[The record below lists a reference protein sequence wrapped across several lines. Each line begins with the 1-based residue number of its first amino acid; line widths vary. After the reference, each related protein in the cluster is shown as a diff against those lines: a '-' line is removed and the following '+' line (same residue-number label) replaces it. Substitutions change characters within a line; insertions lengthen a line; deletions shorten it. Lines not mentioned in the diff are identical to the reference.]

1 MIDKNFYKN
10 KGPFP
15 LSYLISQ
22 LDLDCIGNKEFLI
35 SDIAPLDSAG
45 PNEITF
51 FHDKRYEN
59 QFKKTRAGAIIIDKK
74 FFTKSDLNKNY
85 ILSDSPYFTMAIVAS
100 IFYPGFDYPNFFHN
114 EDERIKNIDSTNNIS
129 SNSFIHKDSII
140 GKNCVIGS
148 FVKIGPGVKIGDN
161 CVIGDNVNIYFSLIS
176 DNVKIYNGA
185 KIGGEGFGFVPGKNA
200 IKKVPQLGR
209 VIIKKNSEIGCNAT
223 IDRGSIGDTIIETA
237 GMLPYSDFTEQT
249 SGEVE
254 GRILRPDVVI
264 NLPNQGSL
272 AVDAKAP
279 EFAEAYEKMIAT
291 ESIEE
296 QQLLLAD
303 HIKSMRAHV
312 KTLSLKEYWN
322 QFDRSPE
329 FVVMFVPLESML
341 SDALKADP
349 TLVDDA
355 MRSRVLIASPMN
367 LLALLL
373 AAHRGWQDFRVQEDA
388 KKIGDLTKELYKRF
402 STLFDYVRKT
412 GKGIQQSTTNYN
424 NLVGALESRVLP
436 TLRKLDD
443 LNVVDGEIASIEP
456 LETSIRELSVPE
468 DTPEIENLE
477 S

>member
-1 MIDKNFYKN
+1 MEI
-10 KGPFP
+10 
-15 LSYLISQ
+15 LIG
-22 LDLDCIGNKEFLI
+22 LL
-35 SDIAPLDSAG
+35 AG
-45 PNEITF
+45 LLL
-51 FHDKRYEN
+51 
-59 QFKKTRAGAIIIDKK
+59 GAIALVVIRSKSADEVEPSASSPSGLNEAELLVLKSVIRDEVTQATQSAMQANSDGTEK
-74 FFTKSDLNKNY
+74 FFVAQAATLEEKTKSLLTPAET
-85 ILSDSPYFTMAIVAS
+85 ILKAL
-100 IFYPGFDYPNFFHN
+100 
-114 EDERIKNIDSTNNIS
+114 DERVEKLTTSYNTHQGKVSRLTEEMMGMNTAANKMVQAMHS
-129 SNSFIHKDSII
+129 PVSRGKWGENSLR
-140 GKNCVIGS
+140 N
-148 FVKIGPGVKIGDN
+148 
-161 CVIGDNVNIYFSLIS
+161 
-176 DNVKIYNGA
+176 
-185 KIGGEGFGFVPGKNA
+185 
-200 IKKVPQLGR
+200 
-209 VIIKKNSEIGCNAT
+209 
-223 IDRGSIGDTIIETA
+223 IIETA

-249 SGEVE
+249 TGEIE

-349 TLVDDA
+349 SLVDDA

-424 NLVGALESRVLP
+424 NLIGALESRVLP

-468 DTPEIENLE
+468 ETPEIENFD

>member
-1 MIDKNFYKN
+1 MEI
-10 KGPFP
+10 
-15 LSYLISQ
+15 LIG
-22 LDLDCIGNKEFLI
+22 LL
-35 SDIAPLDSAG
+35 AG
-45 PNEITF
+45 LLL
-51 FHDKRYEN
+51 
-59 QFKKTRAGAIIIDKK
+59 GAIALVVIRSKSTDEVEPPASSPSGLNEAELLVLKSVIRDEVTQATQSAMQATSDGTEK
-74 FFTKSDLNKNY
+74 FFVAQAATLEEKTKSLLTPAET
-85 ILSDSPYFTMAIVAS
+85 ILKAL
-100 IFYPGFDYPNFFHN
+100 
-114 EDERIKNIDSTNNIS
+114 DERVEKLTTSYNTHQGKVSRLTEEMMGMNTAANKMVQAMHS
-129 SNSFIHKDSII
+129 PVSRGKWGENSLR
-140 GKNCVIGS
+140 N
-148 FVKIGPGVKIGDN
+148 
-161 CVIGDNVNIYFSLIS
+161 
-176 DNVKIYNGA
+176 
-185 KIGGEGFGFVPGKNA
+185 
-200 IKKVPQLGR
+200 
-209 VIIKKNSEIGCNAT
+209 
-223 IDRGSIGDTIIETA
+223 IIETA

-249 SGEVE
+249 TGEIE

-349 TLVDDA
+349 SLVDDA

-424 NLVGALESRVLP
+424 NLIGALESRVLP

-468 DTPEIENLE
+468 ETPGIENFD

>member
-1 MIDKNFYKN
+1 MNMEIMI
-10 KGPFP
+10 G
-15 LSYLISQ
+15 LL
-22 LDLDCIGNKEFLI
+22 
-35 SDIAPLDSAG
+35 AG
-45 PNEITF
+45 LLL
-51 FHDKRYEN
+51 
-59 QFKKTRAGAIIIDKK
+59 GAIALVVIRSKSADEVEPSASSPSGLNEAELLALKSVIRDEVTQATQSAMQATSDGTEK
-74 FFTKSDLNKNY
+74 FFVAQAATLEEKTKSLLTPAET
-85 ILSDSPYFTMAIVAS
+85 ILKAL
-100 IFYPGFDYPNFFHN
+100 
-114 EDERIKNIDSTNNIS
+114 DERVEKLTTSYNTHQGKVSRLTEEMMGMNTAANKMVQAMHS
-129 SNSFIHKDSII
+129 PVSRGKWGENSLR
-140 GKNCVIGS
+140 N
-148 FVKIGPGVKIGDN
+148 
-161 CVIGDNVNIYFSLIS
+161 
-176 DNVKIYNGA
+176 
-185 KIGGEGFGFVPGKNA
+185 
-200 IKKVPQLGR
+200 
-209 VIIKKNSEIGCNAT
+209 
-223 IDRGSIGDTIIETA
+223 IIETA

-249 SGEVE
+249 TGEIE

-279 EFAEAYEKMIAT
+279 EFAQAYEKMIAT

-349 TLVDDA
+349 SLVDDA

-424 NLVGALESRVLP
+424 NLIGALESRVLP

-468 DTPEIENLE
+468 ETPEIENFD

>member
-1 MIDKNFYKN
+1 MEI
-10 KGPFP
+10 
-15 LSYLISQ
+15 LIG
-22 LDLDCIGNKEFLI
+22 LL
-35 SDIAPLDSAG
+35 AG
-45 PNEITF
+45 LLL
-51 FHDKRYEN
+51 
-59 QFKKTRAGAIIIDKK
+59 GAIALVVIRSKSTDEVEPSASSPSVLNEAELLVLKSVIRDEVTQATQSAMQATSDGTEK
-74 FFTKSDLNKNY
+74 FFVAQAATLEEKTKSLLTPAET
-85 ILSDSPYFTMAIVAS
+85 ILKAL
-100 IFYPGFDYPNFFHN
+100 
-114 EDERIKNIDSTNNIS
+114 DERVEKLTTSYNTHQGKVSRLTEEMMGMNTAANKMVQAMHS
-129 SNSFIHKDSII
+129 PVSRGKWGENSLR
-140 GKNCVIGS
+140 N
-148 FVKIGPGVKIGDN
+148 
-161 CVIGDNVNIYFSLIS
+161 
-176 DNVKIYNGA
+176 
-185 KIGGEGFGFVPGKNA
+185 
-200 IKKVPQLGR
+200 
-209 VIIKKNSEIGCNAT
+209 
-223 IDRGSIGDTIIETA
+223 IIETA

-249 SGEVE
+249 TGEVE

-424 NLVGALESRVLP
+424 NLIGALESRVLP

-443 LNVVDGEIASIEP
+443 LNVVDGKIASIEP

-468 DTPEIENLE
+468 NSPEFENLE

>member
-1 MIDKNFYKN
+1 MEI
-10 KGPFP
+10 
-15 LSYLISQ
+15 LIG
-22 LDLDCIGNKEFLI
+22 LL
-35 SDIAPLDSAG
+35 AG
-45 PNEITF
+45 LLL
-51 FHDKRYEN
+51 
-59 QFKKTRAGAIIIDKK
+59 GAIALVVIRSKSTDEVEPPASSPSGLNEAELLVLKSVIRDEVTQATQSAMQATSDGTEK
-74 FFTKSDLNKNY
+74 FFVAQAATLEEKTKSLLTPAET
-85 ILSDSPYFTMAIVAS
+85 ILKAL
-100 IFYPGFDYPNFFHN
+100 
-114 EDERIKNIDSTNNIS
+114 DERVEKLTTSYNTHQGKVSRLTEEMMGMNTAANKMVQAMHS
-129 SNSFIHKDSII
+129 PVSRGKWGENSLR
-140 GKNCVIGS
+140 N
-148 FVKIGPGVKIGDN
+148 
-161 CVIGDNVNIYFSLIS
+161 
-176 DNVKIYNGA
+176 
-185 KIGGEGFGFVPGKNA
+185 
-200 IKKVPQLGR
+200 
-209 VIIKKNSEIGCNAT
+209 
-223 IDRGSIGDTIIETA
+223 IIETA

-249 SGEVE
+249 TGEVE
-254 GRILRPDVVI
+254 GRVLRPDVVI

-424 NLVGALESRVLP
+424 NLIGALESRVLP

-468 DTPEIENLE
+468 ETPEIENLE

>member
-1 MIDKNFYKN
+1 MEI
-10 KGPFP
+10 
-15 LSYLISQ
+15 LIG
-22 LDLDCIGNKEFLI
+22 LL
-35 SDIAPLDSAG
+35 AG
-45 PNEITF
+45 LLL
-51 FHDKRYEN
+51 
-59 QFKKTRAGAIIIDKK
+59 GAIALVVIRSKSTDEVEPPASSPSGLNEAELLVLKSVIRDEVTQATQSAMQASSDGTEK
-74 FFTKSDLNKNY
+74 FFVAQAATLEEKTKSLLTPAET
-85 ILSDSPYFTMAIVAS
+85 ILKAL
-100 IFYPGFDYPNFFHN
+100 
-114 EDERIKNIDSTNNIS
+114 DERVEKLTTSYDTHQGKVSRLTEEMMGMNTAANKMVQAMHSPVS
-129 SNSFIHKDSII
+129 RGKWGENSLR
-140 GKNCVIGS
+140 N
-148 FVKIGPGVKIGDN
+148 
-161 CVIGDNVNIYFSLIS
+161 
-176 DNVKIYNGA
+176 
-185 KIGGEGFGFVPGKNA
+185 
-200 IKKVPQLGR
+200 
-209 VIIKKNSEIGCNAT
+209 
-223 IDRGSIGDTIIETA
+223 IIETA

-249 SGEVE
+249 TGEVE

-424 NLVGALESRVLP
+424 NLIGALESRVLP

-468 DTPEIENLE
+468 ETPEIENLE

>member
-1 MIDKNFYKN
+1 MEI
-10 KGPFP
+10 
-15 LSYLISQ
+15 LIG
-22 LDLDCIGNKEFLI
+22 LL
-35 SDIAPLDSAG
+35 AG
-45 PNEITF
+45 LLL
-51 FHDKRYEN
+51 
-59 QFKKTRAGAIIIDKK
+59 GAIALVAIRSKSADEVEPLASSPSGLNEAELLVLKSVIRDEVTQATQSAMQANSDGTEK
-74 FFTKSDLNKNY
+74 FFVAQAATLEEKTKSLLTPAET
-85 ILSDSPYFTMAIVAS
+85 ILKAL
-100 IFYPGFDYPNFFHN
+100 
-114 EDERIKNIDSTNNIS
+114 DERVEKLTTSYNTHQGKVSRLTEEMMGMNTAANKMVQAMHS
-129 SNSFIHKDSII
+129 PVSRGKWGENSLR
-140 GKNCVIGS
+140 N
-148 FVKIGPGVKIGDN
+148 
-161 CVIGDNVNIYFSLIS
+161 
-176 DNVKIYNGA
+176 
-185 KIGGEGFGFVPGKNA
+185 
-200 IKKVPQLGR
+200 
-209 VIIKKNSEIGCNAT
+209 
-223 IDRGSIGDTIIETA
+223 IIETA

-249 SGEVE
+249 TGEIE

-349 TLVDDA
+349 SLVDDA

-402 STLFDYVRKT
+402 STLVDYVRKT

-424 NLVGALESRVLP
+424 NLIGALESRVLP

-468 DTPEIENLE
+468 ETPEIENFD

>member
-1 MIDKNFYKN
+1 MEI
-10 KGPFP
+10 
-15 LSYLISQ
+15 LIG
-22 LDLDCIGNKEFLI
+22 LL
-35 SDIAPLDSAG
+35 AG
-45 PNEITF
+45 LLL
-51 FHDKRYEN
+51 
-59 QFKKTRAGAIIIDKK
+59 GAIALVVIRSKSADEVEPLASSPSGLNEAELLVLKSVIRDEVTQATQSAMQANSDGTEK
-74 FFTKSDLNKNY
+74 FFVAQAATLEEKTKSLLTPAET
-85 ILSDSPYFTMAIVAS
+85 ILKAL
-100 IFYPGFDYPNFFHN
+100 
-114 EDERIKNIDSTNNIS
+114 DERVEKLTTSYNTHQGKVSRLTEEMMGMNTAANKMVQAMHS
-129 SNSFIHKDSII
+129 PVSRGKWGENSLR
-140 GKNCVIGS
+140 N
-148 FVKIGPGVKIGDN
+148 
-161 CVIGDNVNIYFSLIS
+161 
-176 DNVKIYNGA
+176 
-185 KIGGEGFGFVPGKNA
+185 
-200 IKKVPQLGR
+200 
-209 VIIKKNSEIGCNAT
+209 
-223 IDRGSIGDTIIETA
+223 IIETA

-249 SGEVE
+249 TGEIE

-349 TLVDDA
+349 SLVDDA

-373 AAHRGWQDFRVQEDA
+373 ADHRGWQDFRVQEDA

-424 NLVGALESRVLP
+424 NLIGALESRVLP

-468 DTPEIENLE
+468 ETPEIENFD

>member
-1 MIDKNFYKN
+1 MEI
-10 KGPFP
+10 
-15 LSYLISQ
+15 LIGLLAGLLLGTIALVVIRSKSTDEVEPPASIPSGLNEAELLVLKSVIRDEVTQ
-22 LDLDCIGNKEFLI
+22 ATQSAMQAT
-35 SDIAPLDSAG
+35 SDG
-45 PNEITF
+45 TE
-51 FHDKRYEN
+51 
-59 QFKKTRAGAIIIDKK
+59 K
-74 FFTKSDLNKNY
+74 FFVAQAATLEEKTKSLLTPAET
-85 ILSDSPYFTMAIVAS
+85 ILKAL
-100 IFYPGFDYPNFFHN
+100 
-114 EDERIKNIDSTNNIS
+114 DERVEKLTTSYNTHQGKVSRLTEEMMGMNTAANKMVQAMHS
-129 SNSFIHKDSII
+129 PVSRGKWGENSLR
-140 GKNCVIGS
+140 N
-148 FVKIGPGVKIGDN
+148 
-161 CVIGDNVNIYFSLIS
+161 
-176 DNVKIYNGA
+176 
-185 KIGGEGFGFVPGKNA
+185 
-200 IKKVPQLGR
+200 
-209 VIIKKNSEIGCNAT
+209 
-223 IDRGSIGDTIIETA
+223 IIETA

-249 SGEVE
+249 TGEVE
-254 GRILRPDVVI
+254 GRVLRPDVVI

-424 NLVGALESRVLP
+424 NLIGALESRVLP

-468 DTPEIENLE
+468 ETPEIENLE

>member
-1 MIDKNFYKN
+1 MEI
-10 KGPFP
+10 
-15 LSYLISQ
+15 LIG
-22 LDLDCIGNKEFLI
+22 LL
-35 SDIAPLDSAG
+35 AG
-45 PNEITF
+45 LLL
-51 FHDKRYEN
+51 
-59 QFKKTRAGAIIIDKK
+59 GAIALVVIRSKSADEVEPSATSPSGLNEAELLVLKSVIRDEVTQATQSAMQATSDGTEK
-74 FFTKSDLNKNY
+74 FFVAQAATLEEKTKSLLTPAET
-85 ILSDSPYFTMAIVAS
+85 ILKAL
-100 IFYPGFDYPNFFHN
+100 
-114 EDERIKNIDSTNNIS
+114 DERVEKLTTSYNTHQGKVSRLTEEMMGMNTAANKMVQAMHS
-129 SNSFIHKDSII
+129 PVSRGKWGENSLR
-140 GKNCVIGS
+140 N
-148 FVKIGPGVKIGDN
+148 
-161 CVIGDNVNIYFSLIS
+161 
-176 DNVKIYNGA
+176 
-185 KIGGEGFGFVPGKNA
+185 
-200 IKKVPQLGR
+200 
-209 VIIKKNSEIGCNAT
+209 
-223 IDRGSIGDTIIETA
+223 IIETA

-249 SGEVE
+249 TGEVE
-254 GRILRPDVVI
+254 GRVLRPDVVI

-312 KTLSLKEYWN
+312 KTLSMKEYWN

-349 TLVDDA
+349 SLVDDA

-424 NLVGALESRVLP
+424 NLIGALESRVLP

-468 DTPEIENLE
+468 ETPEIENLE

>member
-1 MIDKNFYKN
+1 MEI
-10 KGPFP
+10 
-15 LSYLISQ
+15 LIG
-22 LDLDCIGNKEFLI
+22 LL
-35 SDIAPLDSAG
+35 AG
-45 PNEITF
+45 LLL
-51 FHDKRYEN
+51 
-59 QFKKTRAGAIIIDKK
+59 GAIALVVIRSKSADEVEPSASSPSGLNEAELLVLKSVIRDEVTQATQSAMQATSDGTEK
-74 FFTKSDLNKNY
+74 FFVAQAATLEEKTKSLLTPAET
-85 ILSDSPYFTMAIVAS
+85 ILKAL
-100 IFYPGFDYPNFFHN
+100 
-114 EDERIKNIDSTNNIS
+114 DERVEKLTTSYDTHQGKVSRLTEEMMGMNTAANKMVQAMHSPVS
-129 SNSFIHKDSII
+129 RGKWGENSLR
-140 GKNCVIGS
+140 N
-148 FVKIGPGVKIGDN
+148 
-161 CVIGDNVNIYFSLIS
+161 
-176 DNVKIYNGA
+176 
-185 KIGGEGFGFVPGKNA
+185 
-200 IKKVPQLGR
+200 
-209 VIIKKNSEIGCNAT
+209 
-223 IDRGSIGDTIIETA
+223 IIETA

-249 SGEVE
+249 TGEVE
-254 GRILRPDVVI
+254 GRVLRPDVVI

-424 NLVGALESRVLP
+424 NLIGALESRVLP

-468 DTPEIENLE
+468 ETPEIENLE
-477 S
+477 N

>member
-1 MIDKNFYKN
+1 MEI
-10 KGPFP
+10 
-15 LSYLISQ
+15 LIG
-22 LDLDCIGNKEFLI
+22 LL
-35 SDIAPLDSAG
+35 AG
-45 PNEITF
+45 LLL
-51 FHDKRYEN
+51 
-59 QFKKTRAGAIIIDKK
+59 GAIALVVIRSKSTDEVEPSASSPSGLNEAELLVLKSVIRDEVIQATQSAMQATSDGTEK
-74 FFTKSDLNKNY
+74 FFVAQAATLEEKTKSLLTPAET
-85 ILSDSPYFTMAIVAS
+85 ILKAL
-100 IFYPGFDYPNFFHN
+100 
-114 EDERIKNIDSTNNIS
+114 DERVEKLTTSYNTHQGKVSRLTEEMMGMNTAANKMVQAMHS
-129 SNSFIHKDSII
+129 PVSRGKWGENSLR
-140 GKNCVIGS
+140 N
-148 FVKIGPGVKIGDN
+148 
-161 CVIGDNVNIYFSLIS
+161 
-176 DNVKIYNGA
+176 
-185 KIGGEGFGFVPGKNA
+185 
-200 IKKVPQLGR
+200 
-209 VIIKKNSEIGCNAT
+209 
-223 IDRGSIGDTIIETA
+223 IIETA

-249 SGEVE
+249 TGEIE

-424 NLVGALESRVLP
+424 NLIGALESRVLP

-468 DTPEIENLE
+468 ETPEIENLE

>member
-1 MIDKNFYKN
+1 MEI
-10 KGPFP
+10 
-15 LSYLISQ
+15 LIG
-22 LDLDCIGNKEFLI
+22 LL
-35 SDIAPLDSAG
+35 AG
-45 PNEITF
+45 LLL
-51 FHDKRYEN
+51 
-59 QFKKTRAGAIIIDKK
+59 GAIALVVIRSKSADEVEPLASSPSGLNEAELLVLKSVIRDEVTQATQSAMQANSDGTEK
-74 FFTKSDLNKNY
+74 FFVAQAATLEEKTKSLLTPAET
-85 ILSDSPYFTMAIVAS
+85 ILKAL
-100 IFYPGFDYPNFFHN
+100 
-114 EDERIKNIDSTNNIS
+114 DERVEKLTTSYNTHQGKVSRLTEEMMGMNTAANKMVQAMHS
-129 SNSFIHKDSII
+129 PVSRGKWGENSLR
-140 GKNCVIGS
+140 N
-148 FVKIGPGVKIGDN
+148 
-161 CVIGDNVNIYFSLIS
+161 
-176 DNVKIYNGA
+176 
-185 KIGGEGFGFVPGKNA
+185 
-200 IKKVPQLGR
+200 
-209 VIIKKNSEIGCNAT
+209 
-223 IDRGSIGDTIIETA
+223 IIETA

-249 SGEVE
+249 TGEIE

-349 TLVDDA
+349 SLVDDA

-424 NLVGALESRVLP
+424 NLIGALESRVLP

-468 DTPEIENLE
+468 ETPEIENFD

>member
-1 MIDKNFYKN
+1 MEI
-10 KGPFP
+10 
-15 LSYLISQ
+15 LIG
-22 LDLDCIGNKEFLI
+22 LL
-35 SDIAPLDSAG
+35 AG
-45 PNEITF
+45 LLL
-51 FHDKRYEN
+51 
-59 QFKKTRAGAIIIDKK
+59 GAIALVVIRSKSADEVEPLASSPSGLNEAELLVLKSVIRDEVTQATQSAMQANSDGTEK
-74 FFTKSDLNKNY
+74 FFVAQAATLEEKTKSLLTPAET
-85 ILSDSPYFTMAIVAS
+85 ILKAL
-100 IFYPGFDYPNFFHN
+100 
-114 EDERIKNIDSTNNIS
+114 DERVEKLTTSYNTHQGKVSRLTEEMMGMNTAANKMVQAMHS
-129 SNSFIHKDSII
+129 PVPRGKWGENSLR
-140 GKNCVIGS
+140 N
-148 FVKIGPGVKIGDN
+148 
-161 CVIGDNVNIYFSLIS
+161 
-176 DNVKIYNGA
+176 
-185 KIGGEGFGFVPGKNA
+185 
-200 IKKVPQLGR
+200 
-209 VIIKKNSEIGCNAT
+209 
-223 IDRGSIGDTIIETA
+223 IIETA

-249 SGEVE
+249 TGEIE

-349 TLVDDA
+349 SLVDDA

-424 NLVGALESRVLP
+424 NLIGALDSRVLP
-436 TLRKLDD
+436 TLRELDD

-468 DTPEIENLE
+468 ETPEIENFD